1 MSAEARRQPDPLE
14 RIASE
19 LEKARWDHDFLA
31 EYVNELS
38 KHKREDDIFQRMALD
53 ILKTGEAGSSA
64 ALIRSES
71 YAAMSA
77 EQKAAL
83 RRLWHDKI
91 RREAYCHEDLRTR
104 LSWRYLV

>member
-1 MSAEARRQPDPLE
+1 MSAEARMQPDPIE
-14 RIASE
+14 RFASE

-31 EYVNELS
+31 EYVNEIS
-38 KHKREDDIFQRMALD
+38 KQKGEDDIFHRMALD

-64 ALIRSES
+64 ATIHSES

-91 RREAYCHEDLRTR
+91 RREAYHHDDLRAR